1 MIGTQVLILTVNTE
15 DRIASYRGLTSSVV
29 GLESIGSL
37 WYEGVEVR
45 CEGVE
50 VRGGGGG
57 GRGLGVRGGGKGV
70 RISTVHEKTLKRA

>member
-50 VRGGGGG
+50 VRCE
-57 GRGLGVRGGGKGV
+57 GRGVRWEGVRCEGRGERCKDKH
-70 RISTVHEKTLKRA
+70 SS